1 MAQPKRQHHYNT
13 AIDIAE
19 YLHKYHTHAEIAYAK
34 NPQEIVYT
42 EQDVIKILTNL
53 GHPEPDF
60 ASYAKIAKDS
70 KEGYMNK
77 KRELL
82 RLAAII
88 KEGMIKRNIDNT
100 QLAQLMHLSKG
111 AITRLLSGANM
122 TAATMMKFERVLDI
136 KLLNH

>member
-1 MAQPKRQHHYNT
+1 MAQPKRQHNNNT

-42 EQDVIKILTNL
+42 EQDVIKILTDL

-60 ASYAKIAKDS
+60 ANYAKIASDS

-82 RLAAII
+82 RLSTII
-88 KEGMIKRNIDNT
+88 KEGMIKNKIE
-100 QLAQLMHLSKG
+100 
-111 AITRLLSGANM
+111 ITRLLSGANM
-122 TAATMMKFERVLDI
+122 TAATMMKLERVLNI